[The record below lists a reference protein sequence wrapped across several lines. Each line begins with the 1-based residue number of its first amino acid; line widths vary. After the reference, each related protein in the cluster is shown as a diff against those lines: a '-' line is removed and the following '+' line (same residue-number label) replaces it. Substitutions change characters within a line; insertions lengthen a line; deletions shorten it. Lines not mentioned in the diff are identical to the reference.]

1 MSQSPESLKRS
12 IEDSVQRALEEDLVP
27 DGDLTA
33 MLVPSELVTSGTITA
48 RQDGVLAG
56 SACVSETFRQV
67 DTSIN
72 VSWERK
78 EGDHFLA
85 GDTLATLNGPLASI
99 LTAERTA
106 LNFLSHL
113 SGIATLVAKWVQEAG
128 NGAKIWDTRKTIP
141 GLRSVEKAAVL
152 AGGGTNHRH
161 NLSEWVMLKDNHLT
175 GTTIKEAVA
184 LSRQK
189 WPDRLVHVECDS
201 TKQVEEALEAG
212 ADILLLDNMTP
223 EQVKQCVVIVDGFSA
238 NGGKKPLLEASG
250 GITFNTVSEYSQTG
264 VDYVSSG
271 TLTNSAPALDIGL
284 DLVNPD

>member
-1 MSQSPESLKRS
+1 
-12 IEDSVQRALEEDLVP
+12 
-27 DGDLTA
+27 
-33 MLVPSELVTSGTITA
+33 
-48 RQDGVLAG
+48 
-56 SACVSETFRQV
+56 
-67 DTSIN
+67 
-72 VSWERK
+72 
-78 EGDHFLA
+78 
-85 GDTLATLNGPLASI
+85 
-99 LTAERTA
+99 
-106 LNFLSHL
+106 
-113 SGIATLVAKWVQEAG
+113 
-128 NGAKIWDTRKTIP
+128 
-141 GLRSVEKAAVL
+141 
-152 AGGGTNHRH
+152 
-161 NLSEWVMLKDNHLT
+161 MLKDNHLT

-264 VDYVSSG
+264 VDYISSG